1 VLLEP
6 GEVVRN
12 AELSLKEPDQ
22 RPYSTQSSTTGKSAD
37 TSTDTQ
43 TSGQVKRRMHSMAS
57 LMGGN
62 QEQTVVSESEIKKTD
77 LPAESFTLEQV
88 KNALE
93 LFAADLKK
101 KDKISLS
108 TSISGAV
115 LELVGLELTLGV
127 DSKVQMEQIIEI
139 SQDLHTN
146 IRQQI
151 RNEGLQI
158 QVILNEEVQQKGLYT
173 AREKYEHMVQKNPAL
188 ATFKSKLDL
197 DIEL

>member
-1 VLLEP
+1 MLLEP
-6 GEVVRN
+6 GEVDRN
-12 AELSLKEPDQ
+12 TELSLKEPDQ
-22 RPYSTQSSTTGKSAD
+22 SPYSTPPSTSGRSAN
-37 TSTDTQ
+37 TSADTQ
-43 TSGQVKRRMHSMAS
+43 TSGQVKRRMHSLAS

-62 QEQTVVSESEIKKTD
+62 QDQTIVSESEIKKTD
-77 LPAESFTLEQV
+77 LQAESFTLEQV

-108 TSISGAV
+108 TSITGAV
-115 LELVGLELTLGV
+115 LELVGLKLSLGV
-127 DSKVQMEQIIEI
+127 DSKVQMEQINEI
-139 SQDLHTN
+139 SQDLHIY

-158 QVILNEEVQQKGLYT
+158 QVVLNEEVQQKGLYT

-188 ATFKSKLDL
+188 ATLKSKLNL